1 MDKNCIIEFF
11 DEWAEGWDA
20 GMVRNEKVIGTIL
33 DNCQVRE
40 GADVLDVACGTGVLI
55 PDYLDRN
62 VYSVTAVDISGKM
75 CAIAARKFENCD
87 RVTVRCCD
95 IFEFVPEHLFDCI
108 VVYNALPHFESD
120 DALVKHLSQMLKRG
134 GHLTIAHGASRKA
147 IIRHHGNVSE
157 KVCRLLPEADQLA
170 DVFEKYLTVSVVIS
184 NDEMYQV
191 AGIKE

>member
-1 MDKNCIIEFF
+1 MDKNCIVEFF
-11 DEWAEGWDA
+11 DEWAESWDA
-20 GMVRNEKVIGTIL
+20 GMVRNEKVISTIL

-55 PDYLDRN
+55 PDYLNRN
-62 VYSVTAVDISGKM
+62 VHSVTAVDISGKM
-75 CAIAARKFENCD
+75 CAIAEKKFENCD
-87 RVTVRCCD
+87 KVTVKCCD
-95 IFEFVPEHLFDCI
+95 IFEFVPDHLFDCI

-134 GHLTIAHGASRKA
+134 GNLTIAHGASREA
-147 IIRHHGNVSE
+147 IIRHHDNVSE

-170 DVFEKYLTVSVVIS
+170 EVFSKYLTVSTVIS

-191 AGIKE
+191 VGMRQ